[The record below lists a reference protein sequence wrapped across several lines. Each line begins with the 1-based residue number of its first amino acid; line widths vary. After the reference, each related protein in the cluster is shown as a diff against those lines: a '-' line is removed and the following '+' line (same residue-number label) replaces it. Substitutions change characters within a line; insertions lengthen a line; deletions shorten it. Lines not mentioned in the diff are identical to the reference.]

1 MSLTIGTVTT
11 PVSTLVLSNTPRET
25 YKSPHSQHVIRL
37 GNGGAGPSG
46 LLRALTEDY
55 QDKVQD
61 ASTIEWYQN
70 ISPLTLR
77 ALRDGTLDIALTY
90 ERDQEDL
97 AVSQGWAEAPT
108 LIFNDHFVLVGP
120 ATNPAG
126 LGITDSPAK
135 AFAKLASLA
144 SSQPSSPLFL
154 SRNDNSATSLKER
167 SIWKAIGVDLTSRN
181 FPDWYICDSVFP
193 ADALLRADR
202 QDLYT
207 LTDHGTF
214 AMLLSEM
221 ISTKLFVMGGDLL
234 RNPCSA
240 LLRCHAEAETRRF
253 LKYLCEEGQQVIQ
266 SFGIELYDRILYT
279 PAHILDLGYPS
290 YT

>member
-1 MSLTIGTVTT
+1 MSLTINTITT
-11 PVSTLVLSNTPRET
+11 PVSTLVLSNTPREI

-46 LLRALTEDY
+46 LLRALAEDY

-97 AVSQGWAEAPT
+97 AIAQGWAEGPT
-108 LIFNDHFVLVGP
+108 LIFNDHFVVVGP

-126 LGITDSPAK
+126 LDVTDSPVE
-135 AFAKLASLA
+135 AFTKLASFA
-144 SSQPSSPLFL
+144 KRYPASPLFL

-167 SIWKAIGVDLTSRN
+167 LIWKAIGVDLTSKN
-181 FPDWYICDSVFP
+181 FPDWYLCDSVFP
-193 ADALLRADR
+193 AAALLRADR
-202 QDLYT
+202 QGLYT

-214 AMLLSEM
+214 AMLSKEM
-221 ISTKLFVMGGDLL
+221 ISTKLFSIGGDLL
-234 RNPCSA
+234 RNPCNA
-240 LLRCHAEAETRRF
+240 LLRCRADAETRRF
-253 LKYLCEEGQQVIQ
+253 LEYLGKDGQQVVHH
-266 SFGIELYDRILYT
+266 FGTNLYGRILYT
-279 PAHILDLGYPS
+279 PADILDLS